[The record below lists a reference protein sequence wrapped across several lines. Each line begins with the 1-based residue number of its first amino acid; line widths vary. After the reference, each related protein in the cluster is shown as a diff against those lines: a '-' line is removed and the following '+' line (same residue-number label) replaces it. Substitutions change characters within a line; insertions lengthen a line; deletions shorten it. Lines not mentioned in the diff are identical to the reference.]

1 MNNIWTVAL
10 IAIISVFLGYYLSQY
25 FAPLGWI
32 GFLVAFGLVIY
43 YLFNRNKR
51 IQ

>member
-1 MNNIWTVAL
+1 MNNIWTVTV
-10 IAIISVFLGYYLSQY
+10 IAILCVFLGYYLSQY

-32 GFLVAFGLVIY
+32 GFIVALALVIT
-43 YLFNRNKR
+43 YLFKRNQR